1 MGITVAG
8 KERNLEKEHA
18 GGPDCRAPPEP
29 GEDVFADKRLDLE
42 KKERTEKNRQGI
54 CRHIRTSTLLHYHY
68 PYFVGQP

>member
-8 KERNLEKEHA
+8 KERNLEKEHT
-18 GGPDCRAPPEP
+18 GGPDCWAPPEP

-54 CRHIRTSTLLHYHY
+54 CRHIRTFALPTY